1 MNSDVLVD
9 AAVAE
14 ALDVAMPARPLGSR
28 GSRGDVAEDSP
39 AELTPTAVAVLA
51 AIPAWWASRAE
62 AAGLSGRWA
71 DVELALEVAPPVP
84 LPTNPP
90 LRASWGSLTPTRL
103 AARTSRRCRL
113 RPGRAT
119 AVTTRR
125 TLWQRSCGRWSA
137 RHWIWPLGCNG
148 CLDSFGIRPAVRF
161 WVVEAVA
168 TDGLV
173 TTARRDALL
182 RWAAQQNI
190 AADRCSF
197 LSAFE
202 SRNAAP
208 AKRRPKDLASG
219 TWAWFADEPAHELAW
234 YQFIP

>member
-90 LRASWGSLTPTRL
+90 LRASWGSLTPDQVGGAYVEALSAATRARHGRHYTPHSL
-103 AARTSRRCRL
+103 AAQLWSMVRTSLDLAPGVQRLPGLVRDPACGAVLGCRGG
-113 RPGRAT
+113 RHGRARDHSPP
-119 AVTTRR
+119 RR
-125 TLWQRSCGRWSA
+125 ALALGSSAEHRRGPVLVPVRVRVAQRSACEEAAEGPRVGD
-137 RHWIWPLGCNG
+137 LGV
-148 CLDSFGIRPAVRF
+148 VR
-161 WVVEAVA
+161 
-168 TDGLV
+168 G
-173 TTARRDALL
+173 
-182 RWAAQQNI
+182 
-190 AADRCSF
+190 
-197 LSAFE
+197 
-202 SRNAAP
+202 
-208 AKRRPKDLASG
+208 
-219 TWAWFADEPAHELAW
+219 
-234 YQFIP
+234 

>member
-1 MNSDVLVD
+1 M
-9 AAVAE
+9 
-14 ALDVAMPARPLGSR
+14 
-28 GSRGDVAEDSP
+28 
-39 AELTPTAVAVLA
+39 
-51 AIPAWWASRAE
+51 
-62 AAGLSGRWA
+62 
-71 DVELALEVAPPVP
+71 
-84 LPTNPP
+84 
-90 LRASWGSLTPTRL
+90 
-103 AARTSRRCRL
+103 
-113 RPGRAT
+113 
-119 AVTTRR
+119 
-125 TLWQRSCGRWSA
+125 
-137 RHWIWPLGCNG
+137 
-148 CLDSFGIRPAVRF
+148 RF

-219 TWAWFADEPAHELAW
+219 TWAWFADEPAHERAW